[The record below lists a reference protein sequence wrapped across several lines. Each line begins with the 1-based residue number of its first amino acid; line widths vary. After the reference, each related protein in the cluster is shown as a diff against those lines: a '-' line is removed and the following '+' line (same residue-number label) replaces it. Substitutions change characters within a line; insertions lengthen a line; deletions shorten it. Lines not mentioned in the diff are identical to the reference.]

1 VALKIPRRQATNL
14 LEHVL
19 PFSCIPTSEEQ
30 GDLPMNI
37 HPARNLNRTI
47 TLCVVAFVFAVGCDK
62 KADNTPNFTSAIDAY
77 YSAHPACLW
86 SDPIKFP
93 VQADTS
99 DASKTSG
106 YDALV
111 DQGLLVRTTAEKKKL
126 IIASKQVNNYD
137 LSDKGRSAWT
147 ADVNQPGYGNFCYGH
162 RKLSSIDSSTPTTS
176 AVGATTQV
184 AYHYTL
190 TDVPAWASAAETQNA
205 YAQVRSDLAA
215 PQTGQATLTNTSN
228 GWQVS
233 SARTAHTSS
242 SDSQIVQ

>member
-1 VALKIPRRQATNL
+1 
-14 LEHVL
+14 
-19 PFSCIPTSEEQ
+19 
-30 GDLPMNI
+30 MNI
-37 HPARNLNRTI
+37 HPICKTFRT
-47 TLCVVAFVFAVGCDK
+47 AAVCGTIMFLAASCNK
-62 KADNTPNFTSAIDAY
+62 KEDNSTNFTSAINSY
-77 YSAHPACLW
+77 YTAHPACLW

-99 DASKTSG
+99 DNSKTAG

-162 RKLSSIDSSTPTTS
+162 RKVSNIDSATPTSS
-176 AVGATTQV
+176 AAGATTQV
-184 AYHYTL
+184 TYHYTL
-190 TDVPAWASAAETQNA
+190 TDSPAWATAAETQNA
-205 YAQVRSDLAA
+205 YPQLRSEVAG
-215 PQTGQATLTNTSN
+215 PQTGQATLTNTNN

-233 SARTAHTSS
+233 AAHSARSANPAG
-242 SDSQIVQ
+242 QIVE

>member
-1 VALKIPRRQATNL
+1 MNSYATYNL
-14 LEHVL
+14 
-19 PFSCIPTSEEQ
+19 S
-30 GDLPMNI
+30 
-37 HPARNLNRTI
+37 RTI
-47 TLCVVAFVFAVGCDK
+47 ALCGIAALVTFGCNK
-62 KADNTPNFTSAIDAY
+62 KADNTANFAGAINTY

-111 DQGLLVRTTAEKKKL
+111 DQGLLVRTTAEKKKF

-147 ADVNQPGYGNFCYGH
+147 ADVNQPGFGNFCYGH
-162 RKLSSIDSSTPTTS
+162 RKVSSIDSSTPTTS
-176 AVGATTQV
+176 AAGATTQV

-190 TDVPAWASAAETQNA
+190 ADAPAWASAPETQNA
-205 YAQVRSDLAA
+205 YPQLHADLAI
-215 PQTGQATLTNTSN
+215 PQTGQSTLINTNN
-228 GWQVS
+228 GWQLSSVRSTHAS
-233 SARTAHTSS
+233 SA
-242 SDSQIVQ
+242 DGQIVE

>member
-1 VALKIPRRQATNL
+1 MRIHVTSNLPRTLALCAVAIL
-14 LEHVL
+14 L
-19 PFSCIPTSEEQ
+19 
-30 GDLPMNI
+30 
-37 HPARNLNRTI
+37 A
-47 TLCVVAFVFAVGCDK
+47 AGCNK
-62 KADNTPNFTSAIDAY
+62 KADNTLNFKSAIDSY

-86 SDPIKFP
+86 HDPIKFP

-111 DQGLLVRTTAEKKKL
+111 DQGLLVRTTAEKKRL

-147 ADVNQPGYGNFCYGH
+147 ADVNQPGFGNFCYGH
-162 RKLSSIDSSTPTTS
+162 HKVSSLDGSTPTTS

-190 TDVPAWASAAETQNA
+190 ADAPAWASAPETQTA
-205 YAQVRSDLAA
+205 YPQLHAELAG
-215 PQTGQATLTNTSN
+215 PQSGQATLTNTNN

-233 SARTAHTSS
+233 SVKSAHASS
-242 SDSQIVQ
+242 VDGQIVE